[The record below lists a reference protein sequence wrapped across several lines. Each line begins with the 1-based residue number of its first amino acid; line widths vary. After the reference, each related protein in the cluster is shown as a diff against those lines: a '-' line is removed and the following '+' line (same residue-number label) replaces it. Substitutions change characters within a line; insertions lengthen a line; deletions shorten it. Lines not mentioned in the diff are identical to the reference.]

1 MEILGHIREMR
12 CREKGQTDVGQEQN
26 PILPTH
32 HPVHSQRARPFLR
45 LKGSEGPVSPD
56 KDGRGGGIS

>member
-1 MEILGHIREMR
+1 MR

-26 PILPTH
+26 PILFTY